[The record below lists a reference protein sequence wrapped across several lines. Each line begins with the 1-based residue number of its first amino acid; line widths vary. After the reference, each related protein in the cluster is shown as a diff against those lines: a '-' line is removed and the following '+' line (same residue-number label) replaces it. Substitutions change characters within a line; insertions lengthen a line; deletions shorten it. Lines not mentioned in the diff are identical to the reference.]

1 MRLFLR
7 KIKGL
12 LFFVLFF
19 GGLWNCSG
27 VNEVTFNVP
36 VIATAEIEKGNLLED
51 LINQF
56 GFGSFLNVDV
66 ASTQEFKNQNV
77 ERARVNK
84 AILTKLTLTI
94 EAPSDQNF
102 DFLEQLTFF
111 VESDGL
117 PKVEVASITFPK
129 GARSVDLNVTGT
141 DIAAYIRAERISL
154 TTEVK
159 GRKPTQKTTIKAVA
173 NFQISAR
180 LL

>member
-1 MRLFLR
+1 MRLFSR
-7 KIKGL
+7 KIKAL
-12 LFFVLFF
+12 LCFALFF

-56 GFGSFLNVDV
+56 GFGSFLNVDI

-77 ERARVNK
+77 ERARITK
-84 AILTKLTLTI
+84 AMLTKLTLTI
-94 EAPSDQNF
+94 EAPTDQNF
-102 DFLEQLTFF
+102 DFLERLTFF

-129 GARSVDLNVTGT
+129 GARTVEMTVTNA
-141 DIAAYIRAERISL
+141 DIAAHLRAERISL

-159 GRKPTQKTTIKAVA
+159 GRKPTQKTTVKAVA